1 MDPRDRA
8 DAALARAQAR
18 GGFVVTPDNAISPM
32 DTASTVQ
39 IPRGVVAAADPQ
51 NDPET
56 TLIISPIIS
65 PIPGGP
71 PWHPSAQQPPPPWPH
86 PGPPHNQHPGQYP
99 GPPHNQQPG
108 QHPGAQQPPQP
119 HPGPPHNPQPGQH
132 PGPPHNQQPG
142 ARPGQL
148 PHPPAQRPDARWG

>member
-8 DAALARAQAR
+8 DAALARARAR

-39 IPRGVVAAADPQ
+39 IPRWVVATADPQ

-56 TLIISPIIS
+56 TVIIS

-71 PWHPSAQQPPPPWPH
+71 AWHPGAQQPPAPWPH
-86 PGPPHNQHPGQYP
+86 PGPPHNPQPGLHPGQPY
-99 GPPHNQQPG
+99 NQQPG
-108 QHPGAQQPPQP
+108 QHPGAQQLPPPQP
-119 HPGPPHNPQPGQH
+119 YPGPPQNPAPGQH
-132 PGPPHNQQPG
+132 TGPPHNQQPG
-142 ARPGQL
+142 ARPGQV
-148 PHPPAQRPDARWG
+148 PHLPAQRPDGRWG